1 MKKGFFLISILA
13 ATQLAAQSAVIAS
26 GGDAVS
32 SSGSVSFSIGQI
44 SNAQATAST
53 GSLSEGVQQP
63 FEFFEVTVNEVL
75 REIGISLF
83 PNPAL
88 TDVMLE
94 LPTFQEGIVA
104 RFCSSNG
111 SLIEEVNIKSKTTSV
126 NVRNWAASTYYIQ
139 LSDAAGHTS
148 SYKMVKH

>member
-1 MKKGFFLISILA
+1 MKKGFFLIPILA
-13 ATQLAAQSAVIAS
+13 ASQLAAQSAVVAS

-32 SSGSVSFSIGQI
+32 SSGSVSFSLGQI

-53 GSLSEGVQQP
+53 GSLSEGVQPP
-63 FEFFEVTVNEVL
+63 FEFFEVTINEVL

-88 TDVMLE
+88 TDVMIE

-104 RFCSSNG
+104 RFYSSNG
-111 SLIEEVNIKSKTTSV
+111 SLIEEVNILSKSTSV
-126 NVRNWAASTYYIQ
+126 NVRNWAASTYYIHV
-139 LSDAAGHTS
+139 SDSAGHTS
-148 SYKMVKH
+148 SYKLVKH

>member
-1 MKKGFFLISILA
+1 MNKGVLFILILA
-13 ATQLAAQSAVIAS
+13 STQLAAQSAIVTG

-44 SNAQATAST
+44 SNAQAIAST

-63 FEFFEVTVNEVL
+63 FEFFEVSVNELL

-88 TDVMLE
+88 TDVMIE
-94 LPTFQEGIVA
+94 LPVFREGIVA
-104 RFCSSNG
+104 RFYSSNG
-111 SLIEEVNIKSKTTSV
+111 SLIEEVNIKTKSTSV
-126 NVRNWAASTYYIQ
+126 NVRNWSASTYYIH
-139 LSDAAGHTS
+139 LSDSAGNTS
-148 SYKMVKH
+148 SYKLVKH

>member
-1 MKKGFFLISILA
+1 MKKGFFLIPILA
-13 ATQLAAQSAVIAS
+13 ASQLAAQSAVVAS

-88 TDVMLE
+88 TDVMIE

-104 RFCSSNG
+104 RFYSSNG
-111 SLIEEVNIKSKTTSV
+111 SLIEEVNIFSKSTSV
-126 NVRNWAASTYYIQ
+126 NVRNWAASTYYMQ
-139 LSDAAGHTS
+139 LSDSSGNTS
-148 SYKMVKH
+148 TYKLVKH